1 MFQKVS
7 HINGL
12 VEEQEILF
20 STRFDYF
27 FPEAARSS
35 PCLLP
40 TSESTLEALRKLADE
55 MADPGE
61 SPPAGDP
68 ITEFDSDNPAILT
81 YFGQFIDHDITA
93 RTDRD
98 GNVTSI
104 GKGELIL
111 PLEPDQVIRLLR
123 NGRRPTLDLDSVF
136 GDGPG
141 LVSGQEAIEG
151 SMSVTQS
158 QILYEQDNLKLS
170 IFEDKSG
177 GTARFDLIRSTDVDK
192 AIDEDGKL
200 VEKIMYPATIAD
212 GRNDENVIIS
222 QLQTAFIKFYNAI
235 YNASTEDGPKRKYI
249 RARQLATWAYQFVVV
264 NDYLCKVCDPAVVED
279 TLVNGPRFIGASA
292 GRGSAFMPLEF
303 STAAFRFGHSMIRP
317 FYKLNNLS
325 GNVNI
330 MNLLGTNGNPDN
342 FGGLEMGDPKQ
353 LVAER
358 VIDWNN
364 FVGSDPQKARK
375 IDSKISKG
383 LFDLS
388 LGDRRSDPVL
398 KHLARS
404 NLFRGYN
411 LSIPTGQAMCDAFG
425 IRPMTAKQI
434 RSGQGEETA
443 TLLENS
449 YLDQRT
455 PLFYYILREA
465 AFQQGGQR
473 LGELGSRIVSETI
486 INLLKQDPNSYLNN
500 VHVQSVVSDPSGE
513 ITGITV
519 ASGPNGTIQSLE
531 DILAFAGV
539 L

>member
-12 VEEQEILF
+12 IEEQEILF

-27 FPEAARSS
+27 FPEAARSK

-40 TSESTLEALRKLADE
+40 ASESTLEALRKLAEE

-61 SPPAGDP
+61 PPPGGNPLAN
-68 ITEFDSDNPAILT
+68 FDSDNPAIFT

-111 PLEPDQVIRLLR
+111 PLEPDHVVQLLR

-141 LVSGQEAIEG
+141 LVSGQAGVAG
-151 SMSVTQS
+151 SGSATQS
-158 QILYEQDNLKLS
+158 QILYDNQLKLQV
-170 IFEDKSG
+170 FEEDNG
-177 GTARFDLIRSTDVDK
+177 GNKRFDLIRSLEVKKELENGTSLSKVS
-192 AIDEDGKL
+192 
-200 VEKIMYPATIAD
+200 YPATIAD

-222 QLQTAFIKFYNAI
+222 QLQTAFIKFYNAV
-235 YNASTEDGPKRKYI
+235 YDARGGADPKKKYI
-249 RARQLATWAYQFVVV
+249 RARQLATWAYQYVVV
-264 NDYLCKVCDPAVVED
+264 TDYLERVCEPAVVSD
-279 TLVNGPRFIGASA
+279 TLANGPRFIGVSA
-292 GRGSAFMPLEF
+292 GRAGSFMPLEF

-317 FYKLNNLS
+317 FYELNALS
-325 GNVNI
+325 GNVKI
-330 MNLLGTNGNPDN
+330 MDLLGTNGNPNN
-342 FGGLEMGDPKQ
+342 FNGFDISTVKQ
-353 LVAER
+353 LAPQR
-358 VIDWNN
+358 IIDWNN
-364 FVGSDPQKARK
+364 FVGNGAQKARK
-375 IDSKISKG
+375 IDSNIAKG
-383 LFDLS
+383 LFNLP
-388 LGDRRSDPVL
+388 LGDRQADPVL

-425 IRPMTAKQI
+425 IIPMTAAQI
-434 RSGQGEETA
+434 RGGQGQNVED
-443 TLLENS
+443 LLKNS

-465 AFQQGGQR
+465 AFQQGGQH
-473 LGELGSRIVSETI
+473 LGELGSRIVAETI
-486 INLLKQDPNSYLNN
+486 INLLKQDPNSYLNHVHSRN
-500 VHVQSVVSDPSGE
+500 VITNRRGE
-513 ITGITV
+513 ITGVRV
-519 ASGPNGTIQSLE
+519 APGPGGIIRSLK
-531 DILAFAGV
+531 DILEFGGV